1 MKKKQEAEK
10 MLSVQ
15 EVADLLNKTPS
26 SIRIWA
32 VKGRFPG
39 AERVEPEHGV
49 PYWLIPQSAVDGFEA
64 RSVGRPPKT
73 DKRKA

>member
-1 MKKKQEAEK
+1 

-15 EVADLLNKTPS
+15 EVATRLDKTPS

-32 VKGRFPG
+32 ARGRFPG

-49 PYWLIPQSAVDGFEA
+49 PYWLIPESAVNSFEA
-64 RSVGRPPKT
+64 RGVGRPHKPLSELKG
-73 DKRKA
+73 KPRRKG